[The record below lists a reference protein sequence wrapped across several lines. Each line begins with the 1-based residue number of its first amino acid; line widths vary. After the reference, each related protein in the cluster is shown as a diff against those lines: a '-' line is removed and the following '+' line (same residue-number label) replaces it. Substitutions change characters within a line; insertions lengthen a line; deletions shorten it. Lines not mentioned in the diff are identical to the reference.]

1 MGMALVLTT
10 YGSMEDAR
18 KISGRMVRGGA
29 AACATIVRCDSIYEW
44 EGSVRDE
51 PEYMVLYKTADAGAA
66 ALMAEV
72 ARTHPYDTP
81 EIVRIPVSDVHPPY
95 MAWLAGQAR

>member
-1 MGMALVLTT
+1 MDMTMILTT

-18 KISGRMVRGGA
+18 EISGRMVRSKV

-44 EGSVRDE
+44 EGSIRDE
-51 PEYMVLYKTADAGAA
+51 PEYLVLYKTADSGAA
-66 ALMAEV
+66 GLMDEV

-81 EIVRIPVSDVHPPY
+81 EIAKVPVSDVHPPY
-95 MAWLAGQAR
+95 MEWLAGQTS